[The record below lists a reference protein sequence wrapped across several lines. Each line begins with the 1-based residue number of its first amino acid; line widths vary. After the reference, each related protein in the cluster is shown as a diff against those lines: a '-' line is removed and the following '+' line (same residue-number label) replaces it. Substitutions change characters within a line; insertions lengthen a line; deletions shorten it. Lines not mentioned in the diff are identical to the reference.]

1 MAVAEKDD
9 AAQFKAD
16 WLEAKKR
23 ASDLQGEVD
32 SFAVERKKFQDL
44 EAANEEL
51 KNDLK
56 LAELD
61 KKELE
66 AQLADAL
73 GELKKVNGLL
83 AKAEKQNAAA
93 QKIKEGLAEL
103 V

>member
-1 MAVAEKDD
+1 MAVAVD
-9 AAQFKAD
+9 
-16 WLEAKKR
+16 EAKLKEELLAHKKR

-32 SFAVERKKFQDL
+32 SFAKERKSFQDL
-44 EAANEEL
+44 EAAHEEL

-66 AQLADAL
+66 AQLADAQ
-73 GELKKVNGLL
+73 GELKRANGLL